1 MSCREGRADPE
12 MRSTK
17 HTTLCRALQSWFVAF
32 PCHNEMHCVN
42 TLSMAPE
49 YKVFRIAGETLNF
62 LSYRSWYSLCLAF
75 LTWVWMC
82 AVQFRSSGDAYT
94 EVLEAAHPLH
104 RGPTDHK
111 RSLALRPATDLLSP
125 LRRSYF
131 ERNRWSS
138 VPATCVG
145 SHWAENVT
153 QFSPCI
159 RV

>member
-1 MSCREGRADPE
+1 MSCRDGRADPE

-82 AVQFRSSGDAYT
+82 AVQFRSSEMLTPRYLKLLTLSTG
-94 EVLEAAHPLH
+94 VPLII
-104 RGPTDHK
+104 RGV
-111 RSLALRPATDLLSP
+111 LALRPATDLLSP

-145 SHWAENVT
+145 SHWAENMT